1 MTRIAHRC
9 LCGLRGRTGEE
20 LFDAGDFRLLV
31 IRAIRIRPLKAF
43 DQDLLSSLRNLGL
56 RGRSLI
62 DGSSGIRISFQY
74 IEQCGSAIA
83 GHVLGNRVYES
94 VIAELGAAL
103 GGVECF
109 GRRFGR
115 AGKE

>member
-1 MTRIAHRC
+1 VTRIAHRC
-9 LCGLRGRTGEE
+9 LCGLRGRAGEE
-20 LFDAGDFRLLV
+20 LFDGGGLRLLV
-31 IRAIRIRPLKAF
+31 IRAILIRPLKAF
-43 DQDLLSSLRNLGL
+43 DQDLLSSRTNLGL
-56 RGRSLI
+56 RGRNLI

-74 IEQCGSAIA
+74 IEQCGSGIA
-83 GHVLGNRVYES
+83 GHVLGNREHES
-94 VIAELGAAL
+94 VIAEFGAAL